1 MTYLYPKRLRQ
12 GTFYMMATV
21 QILPVVICET
31 PIPNSCGGHMNCEFF
46 TFIATEDPDL
56 RSFKHLCPEN
66 SNLASFHQG
75 GIDLT
80 TQAEMIY
87 RHHTISK
94 I

>member
-1 MTYLYPKRLRQ
+1 
-12 GTFYMMATV
+12 
-21 QILPVVICET
+21 
-31 PIPNSCGGHMNCEFF
+31 MNCEFF

-75 GIDLT
+75 GIDIT

-87 RHHTISK
+87 RHLTISK
-94 I
+94 N